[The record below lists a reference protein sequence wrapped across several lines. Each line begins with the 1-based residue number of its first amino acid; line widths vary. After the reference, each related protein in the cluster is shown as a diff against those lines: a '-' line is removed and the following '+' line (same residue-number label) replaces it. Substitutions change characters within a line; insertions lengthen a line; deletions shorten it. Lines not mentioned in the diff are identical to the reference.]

1 MTARVATP
9 CVPRATKAEHLDGP
23 AHLAGV
29 NARFYQSVP
38 RPLDCGAMPSSAIQ
52 PPRALP
58 LRDAI
63 AASEPLARLGARLRE
78 SSARFDCARSALP
91 VELQP
96 YVAAGPIDDSHW
108 TLLAANS
115 AVAAKLR
122 HLLPAIEAALS
133 DAGWPPRA
141 LRVRVRKD

>member
-1 MTARVATP
+1 MP
-9 CVPRATKAEHLDGP
+9 PP
-23 AHLAGV
+23 AL
-29 NARFYQSVP
+29 
-38 RPLDCGAMPSSAIQ
+38 Q

-58 LRDAI
+58 LREAI

-78 SSARFDCARSALP
+78 SSARFDCARGAVP
-91 VELQP
+91 AALQP
-96 YVAAGPIDDSHW
+96 HVAAGPVDDSQW